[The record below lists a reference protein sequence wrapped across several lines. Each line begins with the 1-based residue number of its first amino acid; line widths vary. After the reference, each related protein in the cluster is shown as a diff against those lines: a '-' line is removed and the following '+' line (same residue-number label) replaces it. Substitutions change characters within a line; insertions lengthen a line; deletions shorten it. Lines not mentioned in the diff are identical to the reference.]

1 MALADRGRGARA
13 PVAATYG
20 AGDRS
25 PVIRTADEA
34 DTGRE
39 CSDRAVVAASRVMG
53 AGFGRLCVATV
64 APLNRGTE
72 SVAERTEGVLG

>member
-1 MALADRGRGARA
+1 MALADRGRGARV
-13 PVAATYG
+13 PVAAAYG

-25 PVIRTADEA
+25 PVTRTGDEA

-39 CSDRAVVAASRVMG
+39 RSGCAVVAASPVMG
-53 AGFGRLCVATV
+53 ARFRRLCAATV
-64 APLNRGTE
+64 APLNHGTE